1 MTTDQS
7 SQPPQPPQPPT
18 HAAINL
24 TTERV
29 IRLDAPNF
37 LKDPLGYTR
46 ALPKQIPV
54 VVPAE
59 PAHFKEWLDAEI
71 GQLVKCEDFFDYLDR
86 FLEE

>member
-7 SQPPQPPQPPT
+7 TQPNT
-18 HAAINL
+18 VINL

-29 IRLDAPNF
+29 IRLDTPSF

-59 PAHFKEWLDAEI
+59 PTHFKEWLDAEI

>member
-7 SQPPQPPQPPT
+7 TRPLQPST
-18 HAAINL
+18 HSAINL

-46 ALPKQIPV
+46 ALPQQIPV

-59 PAHFKEWLDAEI
+59 PTHFKEWLDAEI
-71 GQLVKCEDFFDYLDR
+71 EQLAKCEDFFEYLDG

>member
-7 SQPPQPPQPPT
+7 TQPPQPST
-18 HAAINL
+18 HSAINL

-37 LKDPLGYTR
+37 LVDPLGYTR
-46 ALPKQIPV
+46 ALPQQIPV

-59 PAHFKEWLDAEI
+59 PTHFKEWLDAEI
-71 GQLVKCEDFFDYLDR
+71 GQLAKYGDFLDYLDR

>member
-7 SQPPQPPQPPT
+7 TQLPQPPA
-18 HAAINL
+18 HSAVNI

-37 LKDPLGYTR
+37 LVDPLGYTR
-46 ALPKQIPV
+46 ALPQQIPV

-59 PAHFKEWLDAEI
+59 PTHFKEWLDAEI
-71 GQLVKCEDFFDYLDR
+71 GQLAQCEDFVEYLDR

>member
-7 SQPPQPPQPPT
+7 TQPQPTQPNT
-18 HAAINL
+18 VINL

-29 IRLDAPNF
+29 IRLDTPSF
-37 LKDPLGYTR
+37 LQDPHGYTR
-46 ALPKQIPV
+46 ALPQQIPV

-59 PAHFKEWLDAEI
+59 PTHFKEWLDAEI
-71 GQLVKCEDFFDYLDR
+71 WQLAKRGDFFDYLDR